1 MAKNN
6 RQKQAA
12 VNLLSNFGGKINKA
26 VPKVEEAK
34 VEETVEPVKVEEP
47 VVSEEKLEVKE
58 ALPEVIG
65 EPVGQQKYEFTETNF
80 PVAPVI
86 VVVEEVK
93 VEEKIEETVEIVEPV
108 KVEEK
113 TPVII
118 EEKTEVTEAVVEAAI
133 KEDAKIKEKTVP
145 YNFHIPFSVV
155 KRLNRVIDEMKENDE
170 KMTKKDFIAM
180 AVERAVAEYEKRY
193 KIN

>member
-12 VNLLSNFGGKINKA
+12 VNLLSNFGGKINKS

-34 VEETVEPVKVEEP
+34 VEETVEPAKVEEP

-58 ALPEVIG
+58 ALPEVIR
-65 EPVGQQKYEFTETNF
+65 EPVGQQKYEFTEVNF
-80 PVAPVI
+80 PVAPVT
-86 VVVEEVK
+86 VVVEEAK
-93 VEEKIEETVEIVEPV
+93 VEEKIEETVEIVEPA

-113 TPVII
+113 APEVI
-118 EEKTEVTEAVVEAAI
+118 EVKVTDEVVEAAI
-133 KEDAKIKEKTVP
+133 KEDAKAKEKTVP
-145 YNFHIPFSVV
+145 YNFHIPFGVV

-170 KMTKKDFIAM
+170 KMTKKMFIAM

-193 KIN
+193 NIN

>member
-12 VNLLSNFGGKINKA
+12 VNLLSNFGGKINKS

-34 VEETVEPVKVEEP
+34 VEETVEPAKVEEP

-65 EPVGQQKYEFTETNF
+65 EPVGQQKYEFTEVNF
-80 PVAPVI
+80 PVAPVT

-93 VEEKIEETVEIVEPV
+93 VEEV

-113 TPVII
+113 VEAI
-118 EEKTEVTEAVVEAAI
+118 EPAEVEKKVAEVMEAMVTEEAVEAAI
-133 KEDAKIKEKTVP
+133 KEDTKAKEKTVP

>member
-12 VNLLSNFGGKINKA
+12 VNLLSNFGGKINKS

-65 EPVGQQKYEFTETNF
+65 EPVGQQKYEFTEVNF
-80 PVAPVI
+80 PVAPVT

-93 VEEKIEETVEIVEPV
+93 VEEV

-113 TPVII
+113 VEAI
-118 EEKTEVTEAVVEAAI
+118 EPAEVEKKVAEVMEAMVTEEAVEAAI
-133 KEDAKIKEKTVP
+133 KEDTKAKEKTVP

>member
-26 VPKVEEAK
+26 VPKVEE
-34 VEETVEPVKVEEP
+34 VEAVEQAKVEEP

-58 ALPEVIG
+58 ALSEVIG
-65 EPVGQQKYEFTETNF
+65 EPVGQQKYEFTEVNF
-80 PVAPVI
+80 PVAPVT
-86 VVVEEVK
+86 VVVEEAK
-93 VEEKIEETVEIVEPV
+93 VEEKIEEKVEIVEPAE
-108 KVEEK
+108 VEEK
-113 TPVII
+113 AVETV
-118 EEKTEVTEAVVEAAI
+118 EVEVTEAVVEAAI

-180 AVERAVAEYEKRY
+180 AVERAVSEYEKRY
-193 KIN
+193 NIN